1 MSESFVEVVILA
13 VLSLVITF
21 VLFKW
26 LESHAEGQSELM
38 GGTIKYGGAVAGF
51 VLVFWLTSHAFERTQ
66 EREDST
72 DIELAGEYRIE
83 LVRSDGQSRQGTA
96 TIRQRGK
103 AARVDITGDVEN
115 THQPPAVSFHTVEG
129 MLRGRRLIW
138 LYENEDRELGIALGD
153 IQSDRP
159 DRVVLS
165 YSDLSNSDVNS
176 DPRGRLIFTRV
187 EAK

>member
-13 VLSLVITF
+13 VVSLVITF
-21 VLFKW
+21 VLFRW
-26 LESHAEGQSELM
+26 LESHAEGQSEIL
-38 GGTIKYGGAVAGF
+38 GGTIKYGGALAGF

-72 DIELAGEYRIE
+72 QIDLAGEYRIE
-83 LVRSDGQSRQGTA
+83 LVRKDGQTRKGTA

-115 THQPPAVSFHTVEG
+115 TFRPPAVSFHTVEG
-129 MLRGRRLIW
+129 VVRGRRLIW

-165 YSDLSNSDVNS
+165 YSDLSNSDANS

-187 EAK
+187 EEK

>member
-1 MSESFVEVVILA
+1 MSDSFVEVVILA
-13 VLSLVITF
+13 VVSLLVTF

-38 GGTIKYGGAVAGF
+38 GGTIKYGGALAGF
-51 VLVFWLTSHAFERTQ
+51 VLVFWLTSYAYERTR

-72 DIELAGEYRIE
+72 EIDLAGEYRIE
-83 LVRSDGQSRQGTA
+83 ELSSDGQTSAGTA

-103 AARVDITGDVEN
+103 GTRIDITGDVESK
-115 THQPPAVSFHTVEG
+115 QRPPSISFHTVEG
-129 MLRGRRLIW
+129 VLRGRRLIW
-138 LYENEDRELGIALGD
+138 LYENEDREIGIALGD

-159 DRVVLS
+159 ARVVLT
-165 YSDLSNSDVNS
+165 YSDISDSDINE

>member
-26 LESHAEGQSELM
+26 LESHAEGQSELL

-51 VLVFWLTSHAFERTQ
+51 VLVFWLTSHAFEQTQ

-72 DIELAGEYRIE
+72 DIQLAGEYRIE
-83 LVRSDGQSRQGTA
+83 ERAGDGKTSKGTA

-103 AARVDITGDVEN
+103 ATRIDITGDVES
-115 THQPPAVSFHTVEG
+115 THRPPSISFHTVEG
-129 MLRGRRLIW
+129 VLHGRRLIW
-138 LYENEDRELGIALGD
+138 LYENEDREIGIALAD

-159 DRVVLS
+159 DRLVLT
-165 YSDLSNSDVNS
+165 YSDVSASDVND

-187 EAK
+187 EPK

>member
-21 VLFKW
+21 VLFRW
-26 LESHAEGQSELM
+26 LESHAEGQSELL

-83 LVRSDGQSRQGTA
+83 LVRNDGQTRAGTA

-103 AARVDITGDVEN
+103 AARIDITGEVEN
-115 THQPPAVSFHTVEG
+115 THQPPSVSFHTVEG
-129 MLRGRRLIW
+129 VLRGRRLIW
-138 LYENEDRELGIALGD
+138 LYENEDRELGLALGD

-159 DRVVLS
+159 ARVVLS
-165 YSDLSNSDVNS
+165 YSDVSGSDVNT
-176 DPRGRLIFTRV
+176 DPRGRLVFTRV
-187 EAK
+187 KAE

>member
-26 LESHAEGQSELM
+26 LESHAEGQSELL

-51 VLVFWLTSHAFERTQ
+51 VLVFWLTSHAFEQTQ

-83 LVRSDGQSRQGTA
+83 LVRNDGQTRAGTA

-103 AARVDITGDVEN
+103 TTRIDITGEVEN
-115 THQPPAVSFHTVEG
+115 TYQPPSVSFHTVEG
-129 MLRGRRLIW
+129 VLRGRRLIW
-138 LYENEDRELGIALGD
+138 LYENEDRELGLALGD

-159 DRVVLS
+159 ARVVLS
-165 YSDLSNSDVNS
+165 YSDVSGSDVNT